1 MAIPRIRLLLAAVL
15 SIGILA
21 LGWILG
27 VAPQLEAAALAR
39 ADRASVEAQNEVHR
53 ARIVELQAQFAR
65 IDETRA
71 ELAAL
76 QLQIP
81 EGSDLP
87 GFVDELTAIA
97 TAHNV
102 QVTKYTAEEPLSPLA
117 VQAAIAPPVAPP
129 VAEPAPTE
137 PAPAESTPADD
148 SAPADVA
155 AAADAPAPDDAARA
169 ASSTTTTTNI
179 TTPTENLFA
188 IPVSLSLSGT
198 DLDVRA
204 MLADLE
210 AGPRLFFVT
219 SAKIV
224 AQTDEGTGA
233 GSEQGVSEVRG
244 FVYVVPHTTTPQ
256 VTEAAPLDATA
267 AAGDG
272 ANLE

>member
-102 QVTKYTAEEPLSPLA
+102 KVTKYTAEEPLSPLA
-117 VQAAIAPPVAPP
+117 VQAAIAPPVA
-129 VAEPAPTE
+129 EPAPTE
-137 PAPAESTPADD
+137 PAPADG
-148 SAPADVA
+148 SAPADA
-155 AAADAPAPDDAARA
+155 AAVAPAPADNASA
-169 ASSTTTTTNI
+169 ASSTTTNI
-179 TTPTENLFA
+179 TAATTTENLFA

-224 AQTDEGTGA
+224 AQTDEGTDA
-233 GSEQGVSEVRG
+233 GSEQGTSEVRG
-244 FVYVVPHTTTPQ
+244 FIYVVPHTTTPSEPE
-256 VTEAAPLDATA
+256 VAPIDATA

-272 ANLE
+272 VNLE

>member
-102 QVTKYTAEEPLSPLA
+102 KVNQYTAEEPLSPLA
-117 VQAAIAPPVAPP
+117 VQAAIAPPVA
-129 VAEPAPTE
+129 EPAPTE
-137 PAPAESTPADD
+137 PAPADG
-148 SAPADVA
+148 SAPADA
-155 AAADAPAPDDAARA
+155 AAAAVAPAPDDAASA
-169 ASSTTTTTNI
+169 ASSTTTNI
-179 TTPTENLFA
+179 TAATTTENLFA

-224 AQTDEGTGA
+224 AQTGEGTGA

-272 ANLE
+272 VNLE

>member
-1 MAIPRIRLLLAAVL
+1 MAIPRFRLLLAAVL

-39 ADRASVEAQNEVHR
+39 ADRVSVEAQNEVHR

-102 QVTKYTAEEPLSPLA
+102 KVTKYAAEEPLSPLA
-117 VQAAIAPPVAPP
+117 VQAAIAPPVA
-129 VAEPAPTE
+129 EPAPTE
-137 PAPAESTPADD
+137 PAPA
-148 SAPADVA
+148 
-155 AAADAPAPDDAARA
+155 PDDAASA
-169 ASSTTTTTNI
+169 ASSTNI
-179 TTPTENLFA
+179 TTTVAATTTENLFA

-198 DLDVRA
+198 DLDVCA

-224 AQTDEGTGA
+224 AQTGEGTGA

-256 VTEAAPLDATA
+256 VTEAAPVDATA

>member
-21 LGWILG
+21 LGWIVG

-102 QVTKYTAEEPLSPLA
+102 KVTKYTAEEPLSPVA
-117 VQAAIAPPVAPP
+117 VQAGIAPP

-137 PAPAESTPADD
+137 PAPADG
-148 SAPADVA
+148 SAPADAA
-155 AAADAPAPDDAARA
+155 AAADAPAPDDAASA
-169 ASSTTTTTNI
+169 ASSTTTNISAGTT
-179 TTPTENLFA
+179 TENLFA

-224 AQTDEGTGA
+224 AQTDAGTGA

>member
-117 VQAAIAPPVAPP
+117 VQAAIAPPVA
-129 VAEPAPTE
+129 EPAPTE

-155 AAADAPAPDDAARA
+155 AAADAPAPDDAASA

>member
-21 LGWILG
+21 LGWIVG

-117 VQAAIAPPVAPP
+117 VQAAIAPPVA
-129 VAEPAPTE
+129 EPAPTE
-137 PAPAESTPADD
+137 PAPADG

-155 AAADAPAPDDAARA
+155 AAADAPAPDDAASA
-169 ASSTTTTTNI
+169 ASSTTTTNI

>member
-1 MAIPRIRLLLAAVL
+1 
-15 SIGILA
+15 
-21 LGWILG
+21 
-27 VAPQLEAAALAR
+27 
-39 ADRASVEAQNEVHR
+39 
-53 ARIVELQAQFAR
+53 LQAQFAR

-102 QVTKYTAEEPLSPLA
+102 TVTKYTAEEPLSPVA
-117 VQAAIAPPVAPP
+117 VQAAIAPP

-155 AAADAPAPDDAARA
+155 AAADAPAPDDAASA
-169 ASSTTTTTNI
+169 ASSTTTTTI
-179 TTPTENLFA
+179 TTPTENLFV